1 MKQSQLAEMFGV
13 ERSTISKAINKKDE
27 WWTDGPTVPSHK
39 PAKHLDLEEKLKQ
52 VLQKSTQPISNKLIE
67 TKALEIHQSDPALRD
82 KPFKASPGWV
92 HNFKDRA
99 GISHGVFTGTGDIDF
114 TDNGPFSGD
123 QPQIEEHDK
132 RIWNTVPPPPPSWHN
147 CRIIGQPSPRPK
159 LIHEARQGPN
169 IPTIQEADAAIDI
182 VQFFCCSQDD
192 EYISQ
197 PDRNTLQRIKYLIWH
212 TFISG
217 SAPEDWW
224 QTGCHT
230 CKCTCGKQ

>member
-1 MKQSQLAEMFGV
+1 MRCCLRFN
-13 ERSTISKAINKKDE
+13 R
-27 WWTDGPTVPSHK
+27 

-52 VLQKSTQPISNKLIE
+52 VLKKSTQPISNRLIE
-67 TKALEIHQSDPALRD
+67 TKALEIHQSDPSLRD

-99 GISHGVFTGTGDIDF
+99 GISHGVFTGAVHAHSSDGTHVSSDLDRA
-114 TDNGPFSGD
+114 DNDPLSQFSRD
-123 QPQIEEHDK
+123 QPQIEDHDK
-132 RIWNTVPPPPPSWHN
+132 RVWNTAPPPPSWHN
-147 CRIIGQPSPRPK
+147 CRINGQPSPKPK

-169 IPTIQEADAAIDI
+169 IPTVEEADAAIDI

-230 CKCTCGKQ
+230 CKCSCGKQ